1 MTHPSL
7 FPDRD
12 SYVAARIVAQMS
24 AIPRCSSDDTTP
36 ERQLKLHRADST
48 YAHFR
53 AIATRE
59 WDMWHNQ
66 QEQSQ

>member
-48 YAHFR
+48 YEYYR
-53 AIATRE
+53 AIAMRE
-59 WDMWHNQ
+59 WDEWDR
-66 QEQSQ
+66 SK